1 MKFEKNLE
9 LLRKNKGLSQED
21 LSLAIGVSRQTIY
34 TWEGGLNYPN
44 ILMLKKLASVLDV
57 STDDLLHGYDVSKL
71 PKKFD
76 NIELIYISKR
86 DDTIKYEEVPNWFIS
101 LKNDEDV
108 CWALYDDGVKGYSYQ
123 LSVLNKVI
131 LHDKEGYEIRVDEYD
146 SSLTKTDTYSLIV
159 NEVNNQIF
167 FIGRI
172 YYDNGVKCI
181 ESFRDQKFLKNWGIG
196 NKFLGQSMIYENA
209 ENYELIFEGKKQKVI
224 KISYF
229 DPDGTNDPKNSY
241 FEVFLNHNLQSVFWQ
256 RFTVDLKSKTT
267 IILDGRKYGLGY
279 QSLTDRLKVVN
290 AL

>member
-9 LLRKNKGLSQED
+9 LLRKSKGLSQED

-71 PKKFD
+71 PKRFD
-76 NIELIYISKR
+76 SVELIFISKR
-86 DDTIKYEEVPNWFIS
+86 DDVIKYEEVPNWFIP
-101 LKNDEDV
+101 LKNEEDV
-108 CWALYDDGVKGYSYQ
+108 CWALYDDGVKVYSYQ
-123 LSVLNKVI
+123 LSVINKVV
-131 LHDKEGYEIRVDEYD
+131 LHDQEGYEIQVNEYD
-146 SSLTKTDTYSLIV
+146 SNLNKIDTYSLIV
-159 NEVNNQIF
+159 NEVNNQLF

-172 YYDNGVKCI
+172 YYVNGVKYI
-181 ESFRDQKFLKNWGIG
+181 ESFHDQKFLNNWGIG
-196 NKFLGQSMIYENA
+196 NKHLGQSMMYENA

-241 FEVFLNHNLQSVFWQ
+241 FEVFLNQNLQSVFWQ

-267 IILDGRKYGLGY
+267 IVLDGRNYGLGY

-290 AL
+290 A